1 MKNIFTLIIAL
12 VFVVATIIAAYA
24 VIYLAFLRHKRP
36 QIGET
41 ANQDEKGSD
50 NATNSNIEKPKKG
63 DYGYCELNDIVGFEL
78 IQVKDLSRK
87 PVLEEK
93 TSRTESETY
102 AEQED
107 PNPPVLGTTGR
118 NGYDVTDDEV
128 PSAEEIAKRKAVQEE
143 LLRQE
148 KEREEIERKKQEEK
162 KAKQETD
169 FVSEQDIPDDEANIH
184 LSLQDHFA
192 YTGEW
197 TEVYSYDESE
207 DPYEKNLN
215 RMNIPDEEPD
225 DNMPSQSVQEV
236 MRAYDI
242 SENERAEIESKLNSL
257 EKPSAPDF

>member
-1 MKNIFTLIIAL
+1 MKNIFTLIIAF
-12 VFVVATIIAAYA
+12 VFVIATIIAAYA
-24 VIYLAFLRHKRP
+24 VIYLAFLRQKRS
-36 QIGET
+36 QVGKTTIRG
-41 ANQDEKGSD
+41 EKGSN
-50 NATNSNIEKPKKG
+50 NASNSNIEKSKKG

-87 PVLEEK
+87 PVQEEK
-93 TSRTESETY
+93 PSKTESETY
-102 AEQED
+102 EEQED

-118 NGYDVTDDEV
+118 NAYDVTDDEV
-128 PSAEEIAKRKAVQEE
+128 PSAEEIAKKKAIQEE

-148 KEREEIERKKQEEK
+148 KEREEIEKKKQEEE

-207 DPYEKNLN
+207 DPYEKNLS
-215 RMNIPDEEPD
+215 RMNTSDDEPDE
-225 DNMPSQSVQEV
+225 NMPSQSVEEV

-242 SENERAEIESKLNSL
+242 TEKERAEIESKLNSL
-257 EKPSAPDF
+257 EK

>member
-1 MKNIFTLIIAL
+1 MKNIFTLIIAF
-12 VFVVATIIAAYA
+12 VFVVATIIVTYA
-24 VIYLAFLRHKRP
+24 VIYLAFLRHKK
-36 QIGET
+36 QQEGET
-41 ANQDEKGSD
+41 SNQDEKGSEIALKSKD
-50 NATNSNIEKPKKG
+50 EKPKKG
-63 DYGYCELNDIVGFEL
+63 DYGYCELNDIVGFEM

-93 TSRTESETY
+93 ALRIGSETY
-102 AEQED
+102 RIETYEEQED

-128 PSAEEIAKRKAVQEE
+128 PSAEEIAKKKAIQEE

-148 KEREEIERKKQEEK
+148 KEREEIEKKKQEEEE

-215 RMNIPDEEPD
+215 RMNTSDDEPDE
-225 DNMPSQSVQEV
+225 NMPSQSVEEV

-242 SENERAEIESKLNSL
+242 TEKERAEIESKLNSL
-257 EKPSAPDF
+257 EK

>member
-1 MKNIFTLIIAL
+1 MKDIFTLIIAF
-12 VFVVATIIAAYA
+12 VFVVATIIVTYA
-24 VIYLAFLRHKRP
+24 VIYLAFLRHKK
-36 QIGET
+36 QQKGET
-41 ANQDEKGSD
+41 SNQDEKGSEIALKSKD
-50 NATNSNIEKPKKG
+50 EKPKKG

-87 PVLEEK
+87 TVQEEK
-93 TSRTESETY
+93 PSKTESETY
-102 AEQED
+102 EEQED

-118 NGYDVTDDEV
+118 NAYDVTDDEV
-128 PSAEEIAKRKAVQEE
+128 PSAEEIAKKKAIQEE

-148 KEREEIERKKQEEK
+148 KEREEIEKKKQEEE

-215 RMNIPDEEPD
+215 RMNTSDDEPDE
-225 DNMPSQSVQEV
+225 NMPSQSVEEV

-242 SENERAEIESKLNSL
+242 TEKERAEIESKLNSL
-257 EKPSAPDF
+257 EK

>member
-1 MKNIFTLIIAL
+1 MKNIFTLIIAF
-12 VFVVATIIAAYA
+12 VFVVATIIVTYA
-24 VIYLAFLRHKRP
+24 VIYLAFLRHKK
-36 QIGET
+36 QQEGET
-41 ANQDEKGSD
+41 PNQDEKSSN
-50 NATNSNIEKPKKG
+50 NASNSNIEKPKKG

-87 PVLEEK
+87 TVQEEK
-93 TSRTESETY
+93 PSKTESETY
-102 AEQED
+102 EEQED

-118 NGYDVTDDEV
+118 NAYDVTDDEV
-128 PSAEEIAKRKAVQEE
+128 PSAEEIAKKKAIQEE

-148 KEREEIERKKQEEK
+148 KEREEIEKKKQEEEE

-215 RMNIPDEEPD
+215 RMNTSDDEPDE
-225 DNMPSQSVQEV
+225 NMPSQSVEEV

-242 SENERAEIESKLNSL
+242 TEQERAEIESKLNSL
-257 EKPSAPDF
+257 EK